1 MEDEDDED
9 VTNLDISVGH
19 LRSLHSLNS
28 YTQLVELDC
37 CYNYI
42 DKLPELPETLRVL
55 NCGMNHLVRLP
66 KLPNLHT
73 LICNTNQIK
82 RLPKLPETLK
92 KLYCSSNLLNTL
104 PRLPNLEELSCS
116 ENMLV
121 RLKVPYSMKKLYCCK
136 NYIDNLKLPTHLEIL
151 HCVDNVIETL
161 ELNNDLM
168 ELECSHNKLTYI
180 TFNENI
186 KWANISCNRIK
197 KIPCLPKSI
206 LTLNIRCT
214 DVDECFHVSEQLN
227 NIYSY
232 GTPIYNKV
240 QSFLKTE
247 DNVNAAFIIRYVF
260 ERIKQIEYSFKYT
273 YYCLSLKDRLVRW
286 LWIAREKIAMEKYH
300 PDNLAEILKNGYDAL
315 DDW

>member
-1 MEDEDDED
+1 MEYEDDED
-9 VTNLDISVGH
+9 VTKLDISVK
-19 LRSLHSLNS
+19 HSHILPCLKS
-28 YTQLVELDC
+28 YTQLTYLDC
-37 CYNYI
+37 GYNYI
-42 DKLPELPETLRVL
+42 NKLPELPETLRHL
-55 NCGMNHLVRLP
+55 NCGINHLVCLP
-66 KLPNLHT
+66 KLPNLIT
-73 LICNTNQIK
+73 LNCGANHIK

-121 RLKVPYSMKKLYCCK
+121 RLKVPDSVKKLYCCK
-136 NYIDNLKLPTHLEIL
+136 NYIDNLKLPAHLEIL
-151 HCVDNVIETL
+151 HCLDNVIETL
-161 ELNNDLM
+161 DLNNDLI
-168 ELECSHNKLTYI
+168 ELECSHNKITYI
-180 TFNENI
+180 KFNENI

-197 KIPCLPKSI
+197 KIPRLPKSI

-214 DVDECFHVSEQLN
+214 DIDECFHVPEQLN

-232 GTPIYNKV
+232 GTPIYNKL

-247 DNVNAAFIIRYVF
+247 DHVHVAFIIRYAF
-260 ERIKQIEYSFKYT
+260 ERIKEIEYSFKYT

-300 PDNLAEILKNGYDAL
+300 PDKLVEILKNGYDAL